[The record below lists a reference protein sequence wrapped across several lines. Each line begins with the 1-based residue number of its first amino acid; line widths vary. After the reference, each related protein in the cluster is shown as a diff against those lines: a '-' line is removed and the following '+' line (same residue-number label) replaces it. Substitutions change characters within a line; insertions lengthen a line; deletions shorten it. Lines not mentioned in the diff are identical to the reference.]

1 VNVSVDMSEVDS
13 LVGELGKAAVKAKI
27 ASSAHMTAIAAV
39 LAADARNDVA
49 VDTGGTK
56 ASIRVQG
63 GAGYRTVVADSR
75 AAFFL
80 EFGTS
85 NTAPQSFMW
94 SNAPKASERLAKA
107 LEGIDPF
114 D

>member
-1 VNVSVDMSEVDS
+1 MTVSFDMSEVDS
-13 LVGELGKAAVKAKI
+13 LVGELGRAAVKANV
-27 ASSAHMTAIAAV
+27 ASSAHMAAIAAL

-63 GAGYRTVVADSR
+63 GANYRKVIADSR
-75 AAFFL
+75 ASFFL

-85 NTAPQSFMW
+85 NTAPQPFMW

-107 LEGIDPF
+107 IEGINPF